1 MSRIFQRPMFRIG
14 GSAGG
19 ITSGLRRG
27 YAAAGSVAPVPPEE
41 EVIWDDLEEG
51 KQYPPADF
59 ETQDTEIE
67 ESTPSSNEQ
76 GFTFRDAM
84 AGWDDIEPPQSRSG
98 ADFLMNLGLNLMS
111 GPSTGNLWSNIGEA
125 GKEPLQQFQK
135 QKYADKMAKYKHA
148 LGKKQFMLDAYS
160 KLNQD
165 DKIALEREIDFW
177 MSDAGGGK
185 SREEALNLVM
195 FRKPQNPKDVARQ
208 ATLQEQENIRNE
220 VSQLITDLR
229 KEDENIQLTYR
240 QGKNILD
247 AKNKIDEKGWKS
259 VKDSRIIIDE
269 EGWKNEEGR
278 NIWPGENEEGVILF
292 SSAKHADKYIDGFVY
307 VDITTGNT
315 YKKQDNKLI
324 NTDLLTKK

>member
-160 KLNQD
+160 KLNKD
-165 DKIALEREIDFW
+165 EKIAIQREIEFW
-177 MSDAGGGK
+177 MSKDGGNK
-185 SREEALNLVM
+185 SREEALELVM
-195 FRKPQNPKDVARQ
+195 YRKPKNPKDVAREDMLKKQEALSLELQNLRTGLGDKYTTLDDKDVMHVKRAKDFARENNINYDLDSSIIIDRASWADAGGFTQ
-208 ATLQEQENIRNE
+208 A
-220 VSQLITDLR
+220 VG
-229 KEDENIQLTYR
+229 EDENITLTENNV
-240 QGKNILD
+240 KN
-247 AKNKIDEKGWKS
+247 
-259 VKDSRIIIDE
+259 
-269 EGWKNEEGR
+269 
-278 NIWPGENEEGVILF
+278 F
-292 SSAKHADKYIDGFVY
+292 TDGNVY
-307 VDITTGNT
+307 VDIVTGNI
-315 YKKQDNKLI
+315 YEKQGINLI
-324 NTDLLTKK
+324 KRN